1 MMLPFPLRM
10 KYPRILTA
18 VLALSFLKASA
29 ATDQW
34 VYIGTYTQGSYSTG
48 DAAPLLSKGIYLLGL
63 DSQTGKLEEL
73 GPVGGVLQPAFL
85 AIHPS
90 KKYLYA
96 VSEFDGGGQIHSFQ
110 IDPAN
115 GHLTP
120 LNSQATLGDATCHV
134 NIDATGKM
142 AVVASYS
149 NGTVASFPI
158 KEDGSLAPIASLIRH
173 SGGSHADEDRQEDP
187 HAHSVNFDK
196 GNKFA
201 FAADLGCDKIFIYK
215 MDPATAALIPNDP
228 PFVATPPAGGPR
240 HFAFHPS
247 GKFAYVTNEMAC
259 TITSFTYDADK
270 GALKMIETLSE
281 LPAGVSVIPEWSSAE
296 VQVHP
301 SGKFVYASVRGHNT
315 LACYKVDEATG
326 KLTYLENAPAGVKIP
341 RNFGI
346 DPTGH
351 WLISAGFDSDSV
363 VIFSID
369 AQTGKLTPT
378 GQSITIPQPV
388 CVKFLKRS

>member
-1 MMLPFPLRM
+1 MPPFPYRM

-18 VLALSFLKASA
+18 ALLALSFFKASA
-29 ATDQW
+29 APDQW

-48 DAAPLLSKGIYLLGL
+48 DAAPILSKGIYLLGL
-63 DSQTGKLEEL
+63 DSQTGKLEEM
-73 GPVGGVLQPAFL
+73 GPVAAELQPAFL

-96 VSEFDGGGQIHSFQ
+96 VSEFDAGGQIHSFQ
-110 IDPAN
+110 IDPAT

-120 LNSQATLGDATCHV
+120 LNSQIVPGDATCHV

-142 AVVASYS
+142 AVVANYS
-149 NGTVASFPI
+149 SGSVATFPI
-158 KEDGSLAPIASLIRH
+158 KEDGSLAPMASLMRQ
-173 SGGSHADEDRQEDP
+173 GPASHADEDRQEDA

-201 FAADLGCDKIFIYK
+201 FACDLGCDKIFIYK
-215 MDPATAALIPNDP
+215 MDPASALLIPNDP
-228 PFVATPPAGGPR
+228 PFASTPPAAGPR

-270 GALKMIETLSE
+270 GALNPIETISE
-281 LPAGVSVIPEWSSAE
+281 LPAGVSVLPEWSSAE

-301 SGKFVYASVRGHNT
+301 SGKFVYASLRGHDT
-315 LACYKVDEATG
+315 LACFKVDESTG
-326 KLTYLENAPAGVKIP
+326 KLTYLENAPVLVKIP

-351 WLISAGFDSDSV
+351 WLIAAGFDSDSV
-363 VIFSID
+363 VVFSID

-388 CVKFLKRS
+388 CVKFLKRG